1 MVRQKA
7 SNEMAL
13 VPTQVVGKSD
23 KVVQDH
29 LMQLQATCCHCWVPG
44 WVERDDQL
52 WGSGRGAIGGC
63 HRRSCRV
70 PLWCAM
76 GGGDDQL

>member
-1 MVRQKA
+1 
-7 SNEMAL
+7 
-13 VPTQVVGKSD
+13 
-23 KVVQDH
+23 
-29 LMQLQATCCHCWVPG
+29 MQLQATCCHCWVPG

-70 PLWCAM
+70 PLWVLWEGVTTNFEGVDMLPLLGAIVVCYVW
-76 GGGDDQL
+76 GVGC